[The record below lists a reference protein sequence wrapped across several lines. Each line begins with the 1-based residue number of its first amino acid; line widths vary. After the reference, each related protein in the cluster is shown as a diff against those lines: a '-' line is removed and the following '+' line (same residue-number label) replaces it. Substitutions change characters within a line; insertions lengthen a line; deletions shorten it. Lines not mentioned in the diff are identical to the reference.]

1 MTLTPNRVEV
11 AASDSARF
19 SDFPATA
26 PAANPVFYRTYSRK
40 TADGRESWSQV
51 GERNLGGLRQLGGLN
66 DEEVALLARMQSE
79 KKALPSGR
87 WLWIG
92 GTGWIEQ
99 SAVSYTHLTLP
110 TRTRV

>member
-40 TADGRESWSQV
+40 TPNGRESWSQV
-51 GERNLGGLRQLGGLN
+51 GERNLGGLQQLGGLN
-66 DEEVALLARMQSE
+66 EQEVALLARMAGS
-79 KKALPSGR
+79 LPSCGCSR
-87 WLWIG
+87 SRPGSIG
-92 GTGWIEQ
+92 P
-99 SAVSYTHLTLP
+99 A
-110 TRTRV
+110 